1 MPYSCDVKIQVFDVS
16 GRLIKTLVNK
26 VEDKGFY
33 KVWWDGRDEDGRFM
47 SSGVYFVRMA
57 TREFVETRKV
67 ILLR

>member
-47 SSGVYFVRMA
+47 GSGVYFVRMA